1 MLDQMFTAYMDVGRA
16 GYPSEREREREGT
29 ALGANDE
36 KKEKRE
42 KLT

>member
-1 MLDQMFTAYMDVGRA
+1 MLGRA
-16 GYPSEREREREGT
+16 GYPSEREREGS